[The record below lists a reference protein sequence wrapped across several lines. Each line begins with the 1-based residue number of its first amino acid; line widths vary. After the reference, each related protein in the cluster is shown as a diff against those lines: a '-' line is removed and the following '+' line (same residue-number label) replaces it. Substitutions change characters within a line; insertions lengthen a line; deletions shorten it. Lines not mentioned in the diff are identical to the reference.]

1 MLNNA
6 GSKAKHNCLLT
17 LTNASTGVKG
27 QDKFPVH
34 IETKLRTIVKDV
46 GVGNVV
52 LIQGAIEGSE
62 DWTTITT
69 ITGPSTGVV
78 SDISTYDYV
87 RYNVTTASGNGSL
100 VSSAFLSFI

>member
-1 MLNNA
+1 MLNTS
-6 GSKAKHNCLLT
+6 GSRAKHNCVLDLV
-17 LTNASTGVKG
+17 NASTGVKG
-27 QDKFPVH
+27 QEKFPVH
-34 IETKLRTIVKDV
+34 VETKLRTIVKSV

-52 LIQGAIEGSE
+52 LIQGTIEGSD

-87 RYNVTTASGNGSL
+87 RYNVTTASGGGSL